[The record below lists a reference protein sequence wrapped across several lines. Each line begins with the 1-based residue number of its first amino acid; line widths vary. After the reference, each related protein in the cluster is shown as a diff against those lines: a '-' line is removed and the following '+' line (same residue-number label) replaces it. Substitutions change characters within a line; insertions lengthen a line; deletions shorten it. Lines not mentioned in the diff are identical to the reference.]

1 MDAAHLVVASEGP
14 STPTVLV
21 LWQAGTATLSP
32 APKALPGPQEHPVLT
47 RKLPEDS
54 PELSNVSGKG
64 DVRVQDNDL
73 GEVGG

>member
-1 MDAAHLVVASEGP
+1 MNTAHLAVGSEGP
-14 STPTVLV
+14 SKPTALV

-32 APKALPGPQEHPVLT
+32 ASKALPGPQGHPVLT
-47 RKLPEDS
+47 RKLSEDS

-64 DVRVQDNDL
+64 DVCVQDNDL